1 MGRFC
6 ERSSFW
12 SLVKTKAYSESS
24 RRALFNE
31 PSNVSVRHENNTLT
45 SAPAICPVRPQNWST
60 TGNPYGEIRCSGWY
74 LSTPFLS
81 RSPEQGSSPCTL
93 PPCRTPTHLLRA
105 GATHLNLTK
114 PNVLM
119 ADDGEGKRRRGQRG
133 PAKDYGGASRSQP
146 KRGAA
151 DLTRERISDVHR
163 MEEASHFDDE
173 GNKERKK
180 KVARLT
186 GTSAERASRLQEALA
201 EYNIDFQHLPS
212 LQARSSPMSMS
223 ADQRR
228 RVFSLFDS
236 VCDGF
241 RLSVQSDGA
250 ANYTASQ
257 LHLLLKQVCDEQHVP
272 LA

>member
-1 MGRFC
+1 MYG
-6 ERSSFW
+6 
-12 SLVKTKAYSESS
+12 T
-24 RRALFNE
+24 
-31 PSNVSVRHENNTLT
+31 
-45 SAPAICPVRPQNWST
+45 AP
-60 TGNPYGEIRCSGWY
+60 
-74 LSTPFLS
+74 
-81 RSPEQGSSPCTL
+81 
-93 PPCRTPTHLLRA
+93 
-105 GATHLNLTK
+105 
-114 PNVLM
+114 
-119 ADDGEGKRRRGQRG
+119 
-133 PAKDYGGASRSQP
+133 SRSQP

-163 MEEASHFDDE
+163 MEGAPHLDDE
-173 GNKERKK
+173 GNKEPKN

-272 LA
+272 LLRYIFSASRNVDADHL

>member
-1 MGRFC
+1 
-6 ERSSFW
+6 
-12 SLVKTKAYSESS
+12 
-24 RRALFNE
+24 
-31 PSNVSVRHENNTLT
+31 
-45 SAPAICPVRPQNWST
+45 
-60 TGNPYGEIRCSGWY
+60 
-74 LSTPFLS
+74 
-81 RSPEQGSSPCTL
+81 
-93 PPCRTPTHLLRA
+93 
-105 GATHLNLTK
+105 
-114 PNVLM
+114 M

-228 RVFSLFDS
+228 RVFSLFDKICGNGADEFLALWHSTRAERSGAELELQRGLREMLNGDGGCRAVVKGS
-236 VCDGF
+236 VERAVLQSLAIGAVSSTTTLKGASTRLLTEHEGF
-241 RLSVQSDGA
+241 SCAGV
-250 ANYTASQ
+250 
-257 LHLLLKQVCDEQHVP
+257 
-272 LA
+272 